1 MRGRSCPQARYIDT
15 SRTQYLWGLKPALDL
30 WYVPFLGTIRGPPH
44 QPSLATC
51 TKRRRSALKDR
62 ACRRRLTSGKILTS
76 FCAPP
81 GRGPRRRLCCL
92 TNIHL
97 LLSRPAQIQILP
109 SCVPSVLFLLCL
121 PGDDDD
127 AAAVAHSK
135 KFILRPQRAR
145 HFHDNADPPILAP
158 FTLPLLLRGRRGHHT

>member
-1 MRGRSCPQARYIDT
+1 
-15 SRTQYLWGLKPALDL
+15 
-30 WYVPFLGTIRGPPH
+30 
-44 QPSLATC
+44 
-51 TKRRRSALKDR
+51 
-62 ACRRRLTSGKILTS
+62 LTS

-97 LLSRPAQIQILP
+97 LLSRPAQMQILP
-109 SCVPSVLFLLCL
+109 SCFPSVLFLLCL

-127 AAAVAHSK
+127 AAAVVHSK

-158 FTLPLLLRGRRGHHT
+158 FTLLFPPPPASRPPRPSYIGTYLSSSQDTFSPRGPCASKQDRAATEPLHAGNLVMALFQHAGLLLVSGVGRMQRSLSQYERCA